1 MSKLFMSY
9 KELLLVFYVP
19 RFYLHLM
26 INFIVIELHNKYLL
40 WHILQFGFVLSNLL
54 ELERYFEMGQLNRR
68 AVSLYHMFLN

>member
-54 ELERYFEMGQLNRR
+54 ELERYFEMVQLNRR